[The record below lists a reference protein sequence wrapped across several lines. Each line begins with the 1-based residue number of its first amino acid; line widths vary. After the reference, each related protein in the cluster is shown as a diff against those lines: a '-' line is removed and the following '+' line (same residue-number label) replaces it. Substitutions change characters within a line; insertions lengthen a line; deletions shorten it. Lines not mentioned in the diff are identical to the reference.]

1 MKLKKILKL
10 ISFFGLL
17 AVFWAALVQ
26 CPSARANVYA
36 TNIKLNDG
44 ITNITT
50 TAGEDVK
57 ISYILNEPA
66 SAGLKIAISS
76 TAGMVRQISLAG
88 GDVGTDRGA
97 NSVIW
102 DGLGNNSNTIPSGNY
117 QVQITASSSGY
128 TNWTVITSEDDPGTS
143 VWFGRG
149 IAIDQSSASPYYG
162 RVFVA
167 NAAAGPSPDS
177 NPGDI
182 VGILKLNSDASYAED
197 GASSGGQDGHNWSGE
212 QISPWQ
218 AETSGDFLYVS
229 DLAENGQVYRWTAPV
244 SSNSLFSVLRS
255 DNIPGGAQLSGPA
268 IFATGVSTQIWMADT
283 NGSNGILRWQ
293 LASSGACA
301 TNDLGTTV
309 VALGTDLTNNLTLP
323 PVAVAVSGPSQIFT
337 CQFIETPGDPSSR
350 VFRFTTSGG
359 GPAVTQADWAV
370 GANDD
375 TYTGASDVSVDPTGT
390 YVAVAF
396 QGHEVGG
403 LFQDG
408 NTKVLY
414 ATNGALVANLDL
426 GLAINGDAT
435 HQDTACGWDAVG
447 NVYCVDNWFG
457 KWRAFSPPGANQA
470 TTIAPATIDITG
482 GSSGGG
488 PPPTITGITVNGSTV
503 TIDFT
508 GVASDTPASFATLG
522 AAAVTGPYTAIPNAN
537 ITQTGSGSFRTTFSN
552 TANMGYFRIQRVG
565 GGTTPGG
572 ESPLITSL
580 VVGNGTVT
588 LSFTGS
594 TSDSASQFT
603 LLSSANVAAA
613 FTPTAGANISQV
625 TPGVFRATAPATSAI
640 QFYRLQR

>member
-1 MKLKKILKL
+1 MKLKKILKF
-10 ISFFGLL
+10 ISRSGLL
-17 AVFWAALVQ
+17 VIFWAGFLQ
-26 CPSARANVYA
+26 CPSAQANVYA

-50 TAGEDVK
+50 TAGDDVK

-66 SAGLKIAISS
+66 STGLQITISS
-76 TAGMVRQISLAG
+76 AAGVARQIILQG
-88 GDVGTDRGA
+88 GDPGTERGSNA
-97 NSVIW
+97 VIW
-102 DGLGNNSNTIPSGNY
+102 DGLGNNSNTIPSGTY
-117 QVQITASSSGY
+117 QVQITATSSGY

-149 IAIDQSSASPYYG
+149 IAVDQNPASPYYG

-182 VGILKLNSDASYAED
+182 VGILKLNPDASYAED
-197 GASSGGQDGHNWSGE
+197 GASSGGQDGHNWTGE

-218 AETSGDFLYVS
+218 AETSGDYVYVS
-229 DLAENGQVYRWTAPV
+229 DMAQNGQVYRWTAPV

-255 DNIPGGAQLSGPA
+255 DNIPSGAQLSGPA
-268 IFATGVSTQIWMADT
+268 LFATGASTQIWMADT

-293 LASSGACA
+293 LASNGACA

-309 VALGTDLTNNLTLP
+309 VALGTDLTNNLTLAP
-323 PVAVAVSGPSQIFT
+323 AAVAVSGTNQIFT
-337 CQFIETPGDPSSR
+337 CQFIEAPGDPSPR

-359 GPAVTQADWAV
+359 ATPVTQADWAV

-375 TYTGASDVSVDPTGT
+375 TFTGASDVSVDPTGT

-396 QGHEVGG
+396 QGHQVGG

-414 ATNGALVANLDL
+414 TTNGALVANLDL

-435 HQDTACGWDAVG
+435 HQDTACSWDAVG

-457 KWRAFSPPGANQA
+457 RWRAFSPPGTNQA
-470 TTIAPATIDITG
+470 TTIAPATIQVTG
-482 GSSGGG
+482 GSGGGG
-488 PPPTITGITVNGSTV
+488 PPPTVTGITVNGSTV

-508 GVASDTPASFATLG
+508 GVASDTPASFAVVGTSTV
-522 AAAVTGPYTAIPNAN
+522 AGPYTQVPNAT
-537 ITQTGSGSFRTTFSN
+537 ITQTGSGAFRATFLNSG
-552 TANMGYFRIQRVG
+552 NMGYFKIQRVG

-572 ESPLITSL
+572 EAPLITSL
-580 VVGNGTVT
+580 VVSNGTVT

-603 LLSSANVAAA
+603 LLSSPNAAGSFSPA
-613 FTPTAGANISQV
+613 TGANISQV

-640 QFYRLQR
+640 QFYRIQR